1 MPMKPSLTKSSF
13 FNIALQ
19 LTTVVVPLI
28 SSMYVS
34 RTILPEGLGE
44 LATVENLVSYFTAL
58 APLGIASYGVR
69 AVSRKRDNPEELSR
83 VFSELVVLNAV
94 STVVFL
100 VIYAVVL
107 VVAFGE
113 VPPVLYLIYGSL
125 IVSNAL
131 NLEWLFTGLEQFVYI
146 SIRGIAVKALVLFL
160 TVLLVRSPDD
170 LYLYAALTCLSTV
183 LNYLVNVV
191 NARRFARLT
200 LRGSRPLRH
209 MRPVLILAGT
219 SVLFSVYTKIDV
231 TLLGLMC
238 SSSVVAYYAYAYKA
252 EEIGKMLCVAVTS
265 VYTPRLSYEA
275 VHDRVEHTRLI
286 SQAMLL
292 NVYIA
297 LPMALGICVT
307 APRLIPLLFGEAF
320 APAVLTLQLFSA
332 LIVAKSVGNV
342 IYQNVIS
349 TGREHYQ
356 LIAYAAGCVVNIALN
371 LLLIPTFQQNGA
383 VVATIAT
390 EVVLDCILVFLTRD
404 SLRVGM
410 TASFA
415 ASTAAGL
422 LALGVVVALCTV
434 FIENDL
440 LSVIVSVALGAAA
453 YAAVGVLLRNEIAL
467 ALLGKLRRFGRM
479 GVLRRD

>member
-13 FNIALQ
+13 FHIVLQ
-19 LTTVVVPLI
+19 LTTVIVPLI

-44 LATVENLVSYFTAL
+44 LATVENFVSYFTAL
-58 APLGIASYGVR
+58 APLGITSYGVR
-69 AVSRKRDNPEELSR
+69 AVSRERGNSEGLSH
-83 VFSELVVLNAV
+83 VFSELAILNAI

-100 VIYAVVL
+100 AAYAVVL
-107 VVAFGE
+107 AITFGE
-113 VPPVLYLIYGSL
+113 VPPTLYLIYGSL
-125 IVSNAL
+125 IVSNVL

-146 SIRGIAVKALVLFL
+146 SIRGIVVKALILAL
-160 TVLLVRSPDD
+160 TVLLIRSPDD
-170 LYLYAALTCLSTV
+170 LYLYATLTCLGTV
-183 LNYLVNVV
+183 VNYLVNVTNV
-191 NARRFARLT
+191 HMFTRLT
-200 LRGSRPLRH
+200 LRKIHPLRH
-209 MRPVLILAGT
+209 MRSVLVLAGT
-219 SVLFSVYTKIDV
+219 SVLFSIYTKINV

-252 EEIGKMLCVAVTS
+252 EEIGKALCVAVTS

-275 VHDRVEHTRLI
+275 VHDKAEHARLI

-297 LPMALGICVT
+297 LPMAFGICVT

-320 APAVLTLQLFSA
+320 VPTILTLRLFSA

-349 TGREHYQ
+349 TGRERYQ

-390 EVVLDCILVFLTRD
+390 EVALDCILVFFTRD
-404 SLRVGM
+404 SLYVGM

-415 ASTAAGL
+415 ISMVAGL
-422 LALGVVVALCTV
+422 LALGVVVAVCIA
-434 FIENDL
+434 FIGSDL
-440 LSVIVSVALGAAA
+440 LSIIASVALGATA
-453 YAAVGVLLRNEIAL
+453 YAAVGILLKNEIAL
-467 ALLGKLRRFGRM
+467 TLLGKLRWLRKM
-479 GVLRRD
+479 MVLRKR